1 MLARRRPSP
10 AAGAAVLSNRTTTKS
25 SEKGTATM
33 KLTTI
38 TNVSVDG
45 VMQGL
50 GGADEDRRGGFERG
64 GWALPLFD
72 DEAEA
77 FLGEVYQRA
86 DAFLFG
92 RRTYEIFAGSWGTG
106 SWGANRGNNPISAAL
121 NTRPKY
127 VASTTLTDPQWA
139 DTTVLSGDVAAAIG
153 ELKAKPGGELQVHG
167 SGSLVRWLFDNQLV
181 DEIILLTYPVV
192 VGQGTR
198 LFPDAGPDIAL
209 DLLDSRATPKGVTIH
224 VYRPTGPP
232 QYATATAD

>member
-1 MLARRRPSP
+1 M
-10 AAGAAVLSNRTTTKS
+10 
-25 SEKGTATM
+25 ATM

-38 TNVSVDG
+38 THVSVDG

-50 GGADEDRRGGFERG
+50 GAADEDRSGGFERG
-64 GWALPLFD
+64 GWAIPLFV
-72 DEAEA
+72 DEAASFLDDA
-77 FLGEVYQRA
+77 FQRA

-106 SWGANRGNNPISAAL
+106 SWGANQGDNPISVAL

-139 DTTVLSGDVAAAIG
+139 DTSVLSGDVAAAIR
-153 ELKAKPGGELQVHG
+153 ELKADQGGELQVHG
-167 SGSLVRWLFDNQLV
+167 SGNLIRWLIGNELV
-181 DEIILLTYPVV
+181 DEITLLTYPVV

-209 DLLDSRATPKGVTIH
+209 DLVESQAFPKGITLQI
-224 VYRPTGPP
+224 YRPAGRPE
-232 QYATATAD
+232 YAAATAD